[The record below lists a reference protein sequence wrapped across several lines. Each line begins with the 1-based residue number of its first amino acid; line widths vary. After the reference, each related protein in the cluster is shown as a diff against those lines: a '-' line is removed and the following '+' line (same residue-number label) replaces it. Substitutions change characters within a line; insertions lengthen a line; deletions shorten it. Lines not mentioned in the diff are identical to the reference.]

1 MMYVQNILL
10 ITLSLTTYVMGF
22 SQQKKNDAKEI
33 QKSVVNA
40 SNDNRFS
47 ADYIMGR
54 FDPAFDP
61 AFVIIPAEYRDEKIM
76 YLRKDVLRAF
86 ISMYQAALKEGIR
99 LEIKSATRNFEAQ
112 KRIWENKWTGATLLR
127 GNVNAARDIADPVQ
141 RALTILEYSS
151 MPGTSRHHWGTD
163 IDINSF
169 ENEWFT
175 TGEGLK
181 LYEWMQKNA
190 AGFGFCQP
198 YTALGSDRSTGYFEE
213 KWHWT
218 YMPVSVHITK
228 AAKKT
233 LKDKMITGFMGAETA
248 RKIGV
253 VEKYVRGIS
262 PACMNK
268 E

>member
-1 MMYVQNILL
+1 MLL
-10 ITLSLTTYVMGF
+10 LMLMF
-22 SQQKKNDAKEI
+22 SMP
-33 QKSVVNA
+33 SVAQGSDGA
-40 SNDNRFS
+40 SKRKHAAATDPAAEDFS
-47 ADYIMGR
+47 KDYIMGK
-54 FDPAFDP
+54 FDPSNHPGFTL
-61 AFVIIPAEYRDEKIM
+61 IPGQFRDEKIM

-86 ISMYQAALKEGIR
+86 INMYQAAQKEGIK

-112 KRIWENKWTGATLLR
+112 KKIWENKWTGATLLR
-127 GNVNAARDIADPVQ
+127 GNVNAARDIPDPVQ

-169 ENEWFT
+169 ENEWFE

-190 AGFGFCQP
+190 ASFGFCQP
-198 YTALGSDRSTGYFEE
+198 YTALGSDRTTGYFEE

-218 YMPVSVHITK
+218 YMPVSVRITQT
-228 AAKKT
+228 ATKK
-233 LKDKMITGFMGAETA
+233 LKNKMLTGFMGAETA

-262 PACMNK
+262 PACMNA